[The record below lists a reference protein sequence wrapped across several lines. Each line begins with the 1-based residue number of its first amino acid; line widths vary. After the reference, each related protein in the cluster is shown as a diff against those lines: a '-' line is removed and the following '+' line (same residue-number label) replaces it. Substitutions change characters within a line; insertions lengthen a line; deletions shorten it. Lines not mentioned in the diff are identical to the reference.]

1 MDGPTRSGQNIPR
14 GRVTSTSRC
23 GQKAKLSS
31 NSTDGFCRN
40 LIYRPSRNLASHVLV
55 IILPACI
62 PENHRKTA
70 EIKGKGSN
78 NHEACFRNLDVT
90 LREAERIVCPLD
102 DITQEDGAFFPGPLH
117 VQYFLGDCPRP
128 INLIVLILRESG
140 SAECVVGNHEN
151 RPSQQCIHICHKKV
165 LSMSAVRLL

>member
-1 MDGPTRSGQNIPR
+1 MFMNPRSSSKLYSVDIIILDKTLLDRCQMMSLSPR
-14 GRVTSTSRC
+14 FMCQLLRT
-23 GQKAKLSS
+23 LSA
-31 NSTDGFCRN
+31 N

-55 IILPACI
+55 IILPAPACI

-78 NHEACFRNLDVT
+78 NREACFPNLDVT

-117 VQYFLGDCPRP
+117 AHSIFPWRLSKTHKFDRP
-128 INLIVLILRESG
+128 HFTGKWIG
-140 SAECVVGNHEN
+140 SAAAE
-151 RPSQQCIHICHKKV
+151 
-165 LSMSAVRLL
+165 